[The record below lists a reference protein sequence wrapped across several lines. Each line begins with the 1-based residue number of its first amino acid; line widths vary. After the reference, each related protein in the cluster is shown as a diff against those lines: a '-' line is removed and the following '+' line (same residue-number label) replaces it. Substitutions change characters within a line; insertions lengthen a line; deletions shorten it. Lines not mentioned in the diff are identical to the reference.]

1 MPVFKDSAEMG
12 EIMGGFFK
20 NVSSRAAA
28 GDPTMKGVHTAL
40 AKIDLIVKFVWK
52 DPELTLMIDAT
63 TDPMGILLNDD
74 SRVPVATFSLNG
86 DTAHEFWH
94 GKVNLAKALTTKK
107 IVAKGP
113 IPKILKLLPSL
124 SPLYE
129 AYPAYL
135 KEIGRADL
143 ALS

>member
-1 MPVFKDSAEMG
+1 MSVFKDANEMA

-20 NVSSRAAA
+20 NVSRRAAE
-28 GDPTMKGVHTAL
+28 GDPLAKGVHEAL
-40 AKIDLIVKFVWK
+40 AKNDLICRFVWK
-52 DPELTLMIDAT
+52 NPELTLTIDAT
-63 TDPMGILLNDD
+63 TNPMDVLINDMT
-74 SRVPVATFSLNG
+74 RTPVATFSLDA

-113 IPKILKLLPSL
+113 IPKILKLLPSI
-124 SPLYE
+124 SPLFD
-129 AYPAYL
+129 AYPQYL

-143 ALS
+143 VLQ